1 MKEVKQEGDVP
12 ALANYSMI
20 KSLAVRNSFESSV
33 SLEVINS
40 WKDRLVTTTTTT
52 MSQDEF
58 MRTEIPG
65 DTLSSF

>member
-40 WKDRLVTTTTTT
+40 WEDRLVTMTTTT
-52 MSQDEF
+52 SQDEF

>member
-40 WKDRLVTTTTTT
+40 WEDRLVTTTTT

>member
-40 WKDRLVTTTTTT
+40 WEDRLVTTT